1 MLKDT
6 IFDIQHIERKIDY
19 YWKKIWMGWKMYT
32 KKAKSTILNNTKTNK
47 EKAKIMDKETQIK
60 EKTANTCRV
69 FHKWTKW
76 FEHKIKIC

>member
-32 KKAKSTILNNTKTNK
+32 KKAKSTILNNTKTN
-47 EKAKIMDKETQIK
+47 IMYKETQIK
-60 EKTANTCRV
+60 EKTAKTYRA
-69 FHKWTKW
+69 FHKSTKW